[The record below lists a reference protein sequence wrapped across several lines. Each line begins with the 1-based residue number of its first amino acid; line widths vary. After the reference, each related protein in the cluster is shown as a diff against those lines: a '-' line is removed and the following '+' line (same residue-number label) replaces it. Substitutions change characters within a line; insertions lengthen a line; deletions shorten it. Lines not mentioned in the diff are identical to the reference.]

1 MDTCSRKED
10 AWIFSKRGAPK
21 VEVKRKN
28 RKEGM
33 GVREKTR
40 GRKRGRISK
49 MLGGNEG
56 KEQRRKNSIGMGR
69 GEEKLV

>member
-1 MDTCSRKED
+1 
-10 AWIFSKRGAPK
+10 
-21 VEVKRKN
+21 
-28 RKEGM
+28 M